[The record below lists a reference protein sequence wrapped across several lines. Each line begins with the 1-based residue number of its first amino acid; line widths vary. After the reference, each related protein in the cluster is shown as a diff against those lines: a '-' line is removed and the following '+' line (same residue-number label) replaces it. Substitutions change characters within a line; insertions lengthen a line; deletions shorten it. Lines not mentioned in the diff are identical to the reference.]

1 MKNIR
6 TGIIGGGF
14 VAPPH
19 VEAVR
24 RLGYADVVA
33 IAGSG
38 RESAEKAA
46 ASMYIK
52 KAYGDYRK
60 MIDEENLDTVH
71 ILTPNST
78 HFQMAK
84 YAMERGVNV
93 VCEKPLAME
102 TSEAVELVRLSR
114 EKGVCN
120 TICHNQRYYPLVKQA
135 REMCRSG
142 EIGDIRLIHGHY
154 LQDWLFNETDFNWR
168 LIAEQGGKSRAVAD
182 IGTHWLDQ
190 VQHITGQYV
199 TEVYADLTTFIPVR
213 KEPKAAYATYSTVEL
228 GEDDYTGRKIDTE
241 DHGTLM
247 LKFSGGAKG
256 VFIACQ
262 VCAGRKNHIEWEI
275 NGTKKSLQWCGENP
289 DHMWIGERGK
299 PNGELIKNPPI
310 MYPDAARYTQTSGGL
325 GEGYFDTFKN
335 LLGDFYGWVRDG
347 KAMDETRVP
356 FPTFLTGLMELSI
369 VDAVLESN
377 RTDSWIKVDYP
388 LSGAY

>member
-1 MKNIR
+1 MKKIR
-6 TGIIGGGF
+6 AGIIGGGF
-14 VAPPH
+14 VAQPH

-24 RLGYADVVA
+24 RLGNVDIAA
-33 IAGSG
+33 IAGSSQ
-38 RESAEKAA
+38 ESADRAA
-46 ASMYIK
+46 ASMSIE

-84 YAMERGVNV
+84 YAMERGLNI

-102 TSEAVELVRLSR
+102 TAEAIELVELSR
-114 EKGVCN
+114 AKGLCN
-120 TICHNQRYYPLVKQA
+120 TISHNMRYYPMVKQA
-135 REMCRSG
+135 REMCKAG
-142 EIGDIRLIHGHY
+142 ELGDIRLIHGNY

-168 LIAEQGGKSRAVAD
+168 LIAEKGGKSRAIAD

-190 VQHITGQYV
+190 VQHITGQHV

-213 KEPKAAYATYSTVEL
+213 KESKVAYATFSTVEL
-228 GEDDYTGRKIDTE
+228 DENDYNEREIDTE

-256 VFIACQ
+256 VFIAAQ

-275 NGTKKSLQWCGENP
+275 SGSKKSVQWCGETPN
-289 DHMWIGERGK
+289 HMWIGERGK
-299 PNGELIKNPPI
+299 PNGEFIKNPSI
-310 MYPDAARYTQTSGGL
+310 MYPEAARYAQTNCGL
-325 GEGYFDTFKN
+325 GEGYFDTFKS
-335 LLGDFYGWVRDG
+335 LLSDFYGWIRDG
-347 KAMDETRVP
+347 KTMDEAAVP

-377 RTDSWIKVDYP
+377 KNDAWVKVNYP
-388 LSGAY
+388 YTGAY